1 MQDVAFGKTN
11 AKTEASQL
19 RESIKIVD
27 EKMQQLIENKIKQ
40 ERDNELLLSKL
51 TSEHQTELDTRQNKM
66 EKLLKES
73 KEVTL

>member
-1 MQDVAFGKTN
+1 
-11 AKTEASQL
+11 
-19 RESIKIVD
+19 
-27 EKMQQLIENKIKQ
+27 MQQLIENKIKQ

-51 TSEHQTELDTRQNKM
+51 TSEHQTELDTRQKKM